1 MEAVRN
7 EYSHKVLAVERGEVA
22 VLILSVIGK
31 NKTILHFGIDLLV
44 ADLKSIK
51 IIFSDLENYIM
62 IVLLRKRNRLFLL
75 KST

>member
-51 IIFSDLENYIM
+51 IIFSDLE
-62 IVLLRKRNRLFLL
+62 
-75 KST
+75 

>member
-1 MEAVRN
+1 M
-7 EYSHKVLAVERGEVA
+7 LAVERGEVA